1 MSQRSQ
7 VAKSGSRP
15 IEQCSAACAE
25 PGRSIVASPAAVEGV
40 VGDGPPDAAGAQR
53 ALGEVERLLADHLA
67 AGLAAHQ
74 VGHDLVGDLDLAD
87 RQPAVAPAAVVLLRD
102 DRDVGGLASGGGVGR
117 VGPADHR
124 DVLVEVERLDQPG
137 LAAVHVDRTGVRG
150 RVRAAGVDGADHPA
164 GLGLDQRDRR
174 AAGRT
179 DVGEVAGPPPVGPE
193 PAARA
198 VPQQPGP
205 GQLVERRRGRWAR
218 TSAGRPRSAAARPP
232 RRTGADR
239 GRRGSWGRRPWPR
252 PAGRAAPRGG

>member
-25 PGRSIVASPAAVEGV
+25 PGRSIVASPLGLEGV
-40 VGDGPPDAAGAQR
+40 VGDGPPDGRGAQR

-67 AGLAAHQ
+67 AGLTAHQ
-74 VGHDLVGDLDLAD
+74 ERHDLVGDVDLAHG
-87 RQPAVAPAAVVLLRD
+87 QPAVAPAAVVLLRD

-117 VGPADHR
+117 VGAADHG
-124 DVLVEVERLDQPG
+124 DVLLEVERLDQPG
-137 LAAVHVDRTGVRG
+137 LAAVDVDRAGVRG
-150 RVRAAGVDGADHPA
+150 RVRAAGVDGADHAA
-164 GLGLDQRDRR
+164 GLGLDQRHRR
-174 AAGRT
+174 AAGRA

-198 VPQQPGP
+198 APQQPGA
-205 GQLVERRRGRWAR
+205 GELVGHVAGGRAR
-218 TSAGRPRSAAARPP
+218 TSAGRPRSAAARRP

-239 GRRGSWGRRPWPR
+239 GRRGSSGRTPSPR
-252 PAGRAAPRGG
+252 PAGRAAPRDG